1 MNLTQHL
8 SAQAQH
14 ARKIYTRSAS
24 KYHVSVYANY
34 AKAFKRARPLT
45 TACLT

>member
-1 MNLTQHL
+1 MSFMQHL
-8 SAQAQH
+8 SEQAQPI
-14 ARKIYTRSAS
+14 K
-24 KYHVSVYANY
+24 KVEYHVSVYANY

>member
-1 MNLTQHL
+1 MSFTQHL
-8 SAQAQH
+8 SEQAQH
-14 ARKIYTRSAS
+14 IRKVYTRSAS
-24 KYHVSVYANY
+24 EYHVSVYANY